1 MGKIT
6 RSCSYQ
12 ERDQVMRSCWALAV
26 ATMAC
31 VLPASAQQVD
41 QNLRQHIERLST
53 AYVEF
58 YNNRDAAGLAALF
71 TKDGVFV
78 SPANPRAPAIKSAAV
93 LEQYYQAALKLGL
106 HHDGSSV
113 DSVSPLG
120 SDAAIVTGEYH
131 YSSQGPNGPIKFDG
145 TYTAVSMRDGAT
157 WKFRLLT
164 AFPSTPPPPA
174 TK

>member
-1 MGKIT
+1 
-6 RSCSYQ
+6 
-12 ERDQVMRSCWALAV
+12 MRLCWVFAV
-26 ATMAC
+26 ATIAC

-41 QNLRQHIERLST
+41 QNLRQQIERLST
-53 AYVEF
+53 KYVEL

-71 TKDGVFV
+71 TKDGLFV
-78 SPANPRAPAIKSAAV
+78 SPANPRAPAVKSAQV
-93 LEQYYQAALKLGL
+93 LEQYYEASLKLGL

-113 DSVSPLG
+113 DDVSPLG

-131 YSSQGPNGPIKFDG
+131 YSGQGPNGPIKLDG
-145 TYTAVSMRDGAT
+145 TYTAVSVRDGAT

-164 AFPSTPPPPA
+164 ALPSPPPPPA

>member
-1 MGKIT
+1 MQLG
-6 RSCSYQ
+6 
-12 ERDQVMRSCWALAV
+12 WALAV
-26 ATMAC
+26 VTAAC
-31 VLPASAQQVD
+31 VLPASAQQAD
-41 QNLRQHIERLST
+41 QNLRQHVERLST

-58 YNNRDAAGLAALF
+58 YNNRDAAGLTALF

-78 SPANPRAPAIKSAAV
+78 SPANPRAPAVKPAQV

-106 HHDGSSV
+106 HHDGNSV

-131 YSSQGPNGPIKFDG
+131 YSTQGPNGPIKLDG
-145 TYTAVSMRDGAT
+145 TYTAVSMRDGTT

-164 AFPSTPPPPA
+164 AFPT
-174 TK
+174 TV

>member
-1 MGKIT
+1 MQLG
-6 RSCSYQ
+6 
-12 ERDQVMRSCWALAV
+12 WALAV
-26 ATMAC
+26 VTAPY
-31 VLPASAQQVD
+31 VLPASAQQAD
-41 QNLRQHIERLST
+41 KNLRQHIERLST

-71 TKDGVFV
+71 TEDAVFV
-78 SPANPRAPAIKSAAV
+78 SPANPRAPAVKSAAV

-145 TYTAVSMRDGAT
+145 IYTALSIRDG
-157 WKFRLLT
+157 
-164 AFPSTPPPPA
+164 
-174 TK
+174 